1 MNNNIN
7 QNSDPLKD
15 LMKHHHVEKAPDH
28 FTDNVMDMI
37 ESNVI
42 LEEDTKPI
50 ISKQLIYAVAAV
62 FLALFGL
69 SFFIDFSIFDLQ
81 GMKESMNAGQ
91 FQNVFASFL
100 QVANYISSM
109 FESIFS
115 NKLSLIVPA
124 AIGSLILLDNLLK
137 RKPKHRMALI

>member
-7 QNSDPLKD
+7 QNNDPLKD
-15 LMKHHHVEKAPDH
+15 LMKHHNVEQAPDH

-62 FLALFGL
+62 FVVLFGL
-69 SFFIDFSIFDLQ
+69 SFFIDISIFDMQ
-81 GMKESMNAGQ
+81 GIKESMNTGQ
-91 FQNVFASFL
+91 FQSVFGSFL
-100 QVANYISSM
+100 QVANYVSSL
-109 FESIFS
+109 FKGLLS
-115 NKLSLIVPA
+115 NKLTLIVPA